1 MRSEFQQQV
10 FQGDISHQ
18 VQLYRSTV
26 GVHQTSNIQHGE
38 SSNTYRWVCNGNG
51 RLAAVK
57 GTLVL

>member
-38 SSNTYRWVCNGNG
+38 SSNIHTGGYVMVMVDWQQ
-51 RLAAVK
+51 
-57 GTLVL
+57 